1 MSDTLQ
7 IGDELGLGQSLQ
19 NGTYTLTLQN
29 DGNLVLNEPGDEVW
43 ASGTHGQDVQRAV
56 MQDDGN
62 FVLYKSDGSAAWST
76 ETNGKGGTRLTLLP
90 DRNLVLYAGDKAVW
104 STRTATDIPTSAAEA
119 AASAPGASRPHTY
132 TVGPGDTLELIA
144 EHELGSRDR
153 FMEIVRANGL
163 DNPDMINVGQVLNI
177 P

>member
-1 MSDTLQ
+1 MSDTLRV
-7 IGDELGLGQSLQ
+7 GEELGLGQSLQ
-19 NGTYTLTLQN
+19 NGAYSLTLQN
-29 DGNLVLNEPGDEVW
+29 DGNLVLMDAGAEVW

-62 FVLYKSDGSAAWST
+62 FVLYKSDGSAAWSSG
-76 ETNGKGGTRLTLLP
+76 TNGKGADRVTLQP
-90 DRNLVLYAGDKAVW
+90 DRNVVVYAGDKGVW
-104 STRTATDIPTSAAEA
+104 STKTKTDKPMPVSEA
-119 AASAPGASRPHTY
+119 APAGAGPHPY
-132 TVGPGDTLELIA
+132 TVQAGDTLEAIA
-144 EHELGSRDR
+144 ERELGDRAR